1 MTNNEIALAS
11 IIAKMRRW
19 AMKNQNP
26 FWANAAISTMSAELA
41 DFCAL
46 ENPMEIED
54 PTEVENPMKIQA
66 RKSFQ

>member
-46 ENPMEIED
+46 ENPMEFDRNTFIEA
-54 PTEVENPMKIQA
+54 TQLIE
-66 RKSFQ
+66 S

>member
-46 ENPMEIED
+46 ENPMEFNRNAFIEA
-54 PTEVENPMKIQA
+54 TQIIE
-66 RKSFQ
+66 S